1 MGAIAQPPRDEPAK
15 VLLVD
20 QHPAAREGLALCLSQ
35 HAGFQVCGEVGDI
48 PSALQLLAEHE
59 PKAVVTS
66 IALAGGSG
74 FDLLKRIRDR
84 YPTVRVLIWS
94 RYSESVYAERAIRAG
109 AAGFI
114 EKDQPT
120 ELVVAALRHILGG
133 GIYLSPTMTES
144 LLRQASGRGQ
154 EIGADPVA
162 QLSDREMEVFRLMG
176 LGYDTNKIAAELH
189 LSAKTVETY
198 RARIKQK
205 FGVETGTQLIQLAV
219 RWGLENG

>member
-1 MGAIAQPPRDEPAK
+1 MGAVAQPPQDESVAK

-35 HAGFQVCGEVGDI
+35 HTGFQVCGEIGDI
-48 PSALQLLAEHE
+48 PSALQLLAEHQ
-59 PKAVVTS
+59 PNAVVTS
-66 IALAGGSG
+66 IALNGGSG

-84 YPTVRVLIWS
+84 YAATRVLVWS
-94 RYSESVYAERAIRAG
+94 HYRESVYAERAVRAG

-120 ELVVAALRHILGG
+120 ALVVAALRHILGG
-133 GIYLSPTMTES
+133 GIYLSPVMTES
-144 LLRQASGRGQ
+144 LLRQASGSH
-154 EIGADPVA
+154 EIGTDPVA
-162 QLSDREMEVFRLMG
+162 QLSDRELEVFRLIGM
-176 LGYDTNKIAAELH
+176 GYDTNKIAGELH

-205 FGVETGTQLIQLAV
+205 FGAETGTQLIQLAV